1 MSPSC
6 CAGFLYPFP
15 YPVVS
20 PIRFHGA
27 RQTTCIPSRFA
38 PYAEDTH
45 QYKVDVATFWLLELE
60 DLNSSFPGYY
70 MEMLADANLGALS
83 LSLI

>member
-1 MSPSC
+1 MVRGKPRAFHPS
-6 CAGFLYPFP
+6 L
-15 YPVVS
+15 
-20 PIRFHGA
+20 
-27 RQTTCIPSRFA
+27 A

-70 MEMLADANLGALS
+70 MEMWADANLGRS
-83 LSLI
+83 LSL